1 MATSHG
7 VLANQL
13 LALLHGVALDRMRPH
28 LTLVELAAGDT
39 VFESGA
45 RQAYVYFPVTATIAL
60 CRVNGNG
67 APAAISMVGEE
78 GMVGIPFFLDGK
90 VAPSSAV
97 VRDAGA
103 AFRMS
108 TPSLTSE
115 FNRPGPALRV
125 ILAYARELSA
135 QLALAAA

>member
-7 VLANQL
+7 VLTNQL
-13 LALLHGVALDRMRPH
+13 LALLHGVALDRMLPH
-28 LTLVELAAGDT
+28 LTLVELAAGAT

-45 RQAYVYFPVTATIAL
+45 QQDYVYFPVTATIAL
-60 CRVNGNG
+60 CCMDGNG
-67 APAAISMVGEE
+67 AAAAVSTVGEE
-78 GMVGIPFFLDGK
+78 GIVGIPFFLNGT
-90 VAPSSAV
+90 VTPSSAV

-108 TPSLTSE
+108 TPSLTCE
-115 FNRPGPALRV
+115 LNRPGPALRV

-135 QLALAAA
+135 QMALAAV